1 MKIIIKR
8 ILCVLLFA
16 SLVVSSLFALSFV
29 VLPRNNTKE
38 DGIRNYNASGILS
51 EPKNTINVLFL
62 GDSESYRAIIP
73 LQIWKEHGITS
84 YVCGT
89 AAQKLYLARDF
100 LETAFKTQS
109 PQIVVLETNE
119 IFRKFTRSEVTTNR
133 AESLF
138 PVLRYHSNIKLKNIK
153 NLFDFKIEY
162 TENVYKKGY
171 VFSTKYSSANT
182 SEYSLESTDSETI
195 RTLNLNMVKKI
206 KKICDDNAARLILLS
221 TPSTVNWNYARH
233 NSLALLA
240 EELGVEY
247 IDLNLMK
254 KEVPINWKTD
264 TKDKGDH
271 LNHYGAVKVTTYLG
285 KYFSSLEIFEDKRN
299 NPDYSLWNESY
310 ELFQKELEE
319 QGFSKKEEKMKEEQK
334 KRSAKKKAKASS
346 KKKASTA
353 AK

>member
-1 MKIIIKR
+1 MKKTVQR

-29 VLPRNNTKE
+29 VLPRNNTRE

-51 EPKNTINVLFL
+51 EPKNTIDVLVL
-62 GDSESYRAIIP
+62 GDSESYRSIVP

-89 AAQKLYLARDF
+89 GAQKLFLARDF
-100 LETAFKTQS
+100 LETALKTQS
-109 PQIVVLETNE
+109 PKIVVLETNE
-119 IFRKFTRSEVTTNR
+119 IFRKFTRSEVITNR
-133 AESLF
+133 AENIF
-138 PVLRYHSNIKLKNIK
+138 PVFRYHSNIKLKNLK

-182 SEYSLESTDSETI
+182 SEYSLESTELETI
-195 RTLNLNMVKKI
+195 RPLNSDMVKKI
-206 KKICDDNAARLILLS
+206 KKLCDKSGAELILLS
-221 TPSTVNWNYARH
+221 TPSTVNWNYMRH
-233 NSLALLA
+233 NSIDALAK
-240 EELGVEY
+240 ELGVKY
-247 IDLNLMK
+247 IDLNLMT

-271 LNHYGAVKVTTYLG
+271 LNHFGAVKVTAYLG
-285 KYFSSLEIFEDKRN
+285 KYFSSLGIFDDKRE
-299 NPDYSLWNESY
+299 NPEYSLWDESY

-319 QGFSKKEEKMKEEQK
+319 NGFEKKARRVERKQK
-334 KRSAKKKAKASS
+334 KSAENKKSASSS
-346 KKKASTA
+346 KKTSGSK
-353 AK
+353 